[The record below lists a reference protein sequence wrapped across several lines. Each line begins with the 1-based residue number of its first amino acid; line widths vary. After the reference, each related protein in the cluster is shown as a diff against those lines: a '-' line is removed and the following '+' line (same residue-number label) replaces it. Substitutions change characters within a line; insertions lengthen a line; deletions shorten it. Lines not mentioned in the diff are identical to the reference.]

1 MAERDYPF
9 GWVDFSREDS
19 RLAAD
24 IINALREQ
32 GAVDELGLGVIQSA
46 FADRFF
52 PGTST
57 IQTRAKYFFAVCYAL
72 REVFENTDRKNF
84 ASKLYT
90 IEKDYSKAVYKNTS
104 DEDKEGIFGTRFFDS
119 DNKSWVRRPPSE
131 VYWSGIKQFGFIRF
145 DESKKGISLAE
156 FIRILETESSADNG
170 YIRQKGDEDEDCDR
184 NDAEEK
190 FWHWQLLQPENWQK
204 SPTPALSEEE
214 KSFFRQQIREK
225 FSGTLL
231 CTMLENG
238 LPGEFKYANR
248 LPLGAEL
255 EKLWQLANGF
265 AEFIYPAQIY
275 FNLLLQRRKSAEEW
289 RGLQGTFQQ
298 RAEKVDIDG
307 IFKILPAASP
317 AALIRRKRT
326 EKFLNDL
333 KTLFLAEKLDEYA
346 LDELLT
352 DREKYLKG
360 VKRAKLCHRE
370 DFQNGG
376 TMFSGEKLSFRFR
389 VASTLLK
396 DMGVKELE
404 DVRP

>member
-1 MAERDYPF
+1 MAEREYPF
-9 GWVDFSREDS
+9 GWIDFSSEDS
-19 RLAAD
+19 KLAAG
-24 IINALREQ
+24 IINALRER
-32 GAVDELGLGVIQSA
+32 GAVDELGIGGIQSA

-90 IEKDYSKAVYKNTS
+90 IEKDYSKALYENTS
-104 DEDKEGIFGTRFFDS
+104 DEDKEGIFGSRYFDS

-156 FIRILETESSADNG
+156 FICILETSLSADNG

-190 FWHWQLLQPENWQK
+190 FWHWQLPQFANWQK
-204 SPTPALSEEE
+204 SPTPYLSEDE

-231 CTMLENG
+231 CAMLENG
-238 LPGEFKYANR
+238 MPGKFKYADR
-248 LPLGAEL
+248 LPMGAEL

-275 FNLLLQRRKSAEEW
+275 FNLLLQRGKSAEKW
-289 RGLQGTFQQ
+289 RKLQGTFQQ

-317 AALIRRKRT
+317 TALIRRKRT
-326 EKFLNDL
+326 EKFLNEL
-333 KTLFLAEKLDEYA
+333 KKLFLAEKLDEYA

-360 VKRAKLCHRE
+360 AKRAKLCHRE

-376 TMFSGEKLSFRFR
+376 TMFSGEKLSFRFP

-396 DMGVKELE
+396 DIGVKELE